1 MDVGAKTGLAD
12 AHQQL
17 PERGI
22 ARQTGA
28 QGQSIDEA
36 ADHSFQRRLAA
47 VRNGC
52 ADGDVVESCV
62 AGEKDLEC
70 RQQYRTAWRRRA
82 RPTPARRGSVP
93 VKTRRNT
100 ERRGRTVEVRDRQG
114 A

>member
-17 PERGI
+17 AERGI

-36 ADHSFQRRLAA
+36 ADHCFQRRLAA

-70 RQQYRTAWRRRA
+70 RQQYHEQ
-82 RPTPARRGSVP
+82 RGAVVHGQLP
-93 VKTRRNT
+93 
-100 ERRGRTVEVRDRQG
+100 QG
-114 A
+114 AGQFR